1 VLKSSI
7 EKVKDVLSVDNL
19 YAGGM
24 LLGSIGK
31 DLNFEKRNLI
41 FPRYGNW
48 LVGYVVLR
56 GYLEETEAV
65 KK

>member
-1 VLKSSI
+1 M
-7 EKVKDVLSVDNL
+7 DNL

-24 LLGSIGK
+24 FLDSIGK
-31 DLNFEKRNLI
+31 GLNFEKRNLI
-41 FPRYGNW
+41 FSRYGNW

>member
-1 VLKSSI
+1 
-7 EKVKDVLSVDNL
+7 VDNL

-24 LLGSIGK
+24 LLDSISRIF
-31 DLNFEKRNLI
+31 NFEKRNLI
-41 FPRYGNW
+41 FLGYGNW

>member
-1 VLKSSI
+1 
-7 EKVKDVLSVDNL
+7 VDNL

-24 LLGSIGK
+24 LLDSIGK
-31 DLNFEKRNLI
+31 GLNFERRNLI
-41 FPRYGNW
+41 FPRYGDW

>member
-1 VLKSSI
+1 VN
-7 EKVKDVLSVDNL
+7 NL

-24 LLGSIGK
+24 LLDSIGRTFN
-31 DLNFEKRNLI
+31 LEKRNLI

-56 GYLEETEAV
+56 GYLEETEVV

>member
-1 VLKSSI
+1 
-7 EKVKDVLSVDNL
+7 VDNL
-19 YAGGM
+19 YAGSIF
-24 LLGSIGK
+24 LDSIGRTF
-31 DLNFEKRNLI
+31 NFEKRNLI

-48 LVGYVVLR
+48 LVGYMVLR